1 MTAARHSPITL
12 SAALLLG
19 AALGLAGMRADRPS
33 PAAATVPSADTAIA
47 ATDSAPSTFAAGRDT
62 AAAASS
68 AAVYSAAWELL
79 KDGKLPRE
87 ERRVIQ
93 RALLEEW
100 CRIDLRAALH
110 AAFEEDET
118 TREAPFTTPLFGSC
132 SEGIRSQP
140 DLAWNLIS
148 SREFGLHTR
157 TLRREWIHLTA
168 EDDPPTL
175 VRRFSELPPDVLLDA
190 IWAAAAS
197 TYRSTEPIRGREEL
211 NAAMFAMSK
220 TPTADAATGA
230 FAAGIAARLQHKQL
244 LPWVRKP
251 PEAWLRKP
259 YLDAYVLSLR
269 RLAADELTTVLENLP
284 NDLRAEVE
292 KAPCFPSREP
302 GE

>member
-1 MTAARHSPITL
+1 MGLFRNSRITL

-19 AALGLAGMRADRPS
+19 VALGLAGLRDNLTSAADQTPTKN
-33 PAAATVPSADTAIA
+33 PASA
-47 ATDSAPSTFAAGRDT
+47 ATDVLPPKSAVGRDSVAT
-62 AAAASS
+62 ASS
-68 AAVYSAAWELL
+68 AAAYSAAWELL
-79 KDGKLPRE
+79 KDGKLRRE
-87 ERRVIQ
+87 ERRVMQ
-93 RALLEEW
+93 CALLKKW

-110 AAFEEDET
+110 AAFEEDGT
-118 TREAPFTTPLFGSC
+118 TREARFTTPLFGSC

-190 IWAAAAS
+190 IWAASAS

-211 NAAMFAMSK
+211 NAAIFAMSK

-230 FAAGIAARLQHKQL
+230 FAAGIAARLQHKEL

-269 RLAADELTTVLENLP
+269 SLAADDLTTVLENLP
-284 NDLRAEVE
+284 SNLRAEVE
-292 KAPCFPSREP
+292 QAPCFPSREP